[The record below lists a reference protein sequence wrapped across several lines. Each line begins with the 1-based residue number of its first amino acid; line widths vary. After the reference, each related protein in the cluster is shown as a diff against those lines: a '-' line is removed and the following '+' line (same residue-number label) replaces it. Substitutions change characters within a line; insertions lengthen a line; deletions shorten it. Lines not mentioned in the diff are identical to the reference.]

1 MSKPAVSGTKSSTN
15 NKVIEELRHELE
27 EVVLE
32 PDLWLKTPHAM
43 LGGKEPIELALSGKE
58 GKEIVLNLIRLI
70 RSGSFS

>member
-1 MSKPAVSGTKSSTN
+1 MSKSAVSGTKSSVK
-15 NKVIEELRHELE
+15 NKVIEELRRELE

-32 PDLWLKTPHAM
+32 PDLWLKTPHEM

-70 RSGSFS
+70 KSGSFS

>member
-1 MSKPAVSGTKSSTN
+1 MSKTAVSGTKSSIKS
-15 NKVIEELRHELE
+15 KVLEELRRELE

-43 LGGKEPIELALSGKE
+43 LGGKEPIELACSSKE

-70 RSGSFS
+70 KSGSFS